1 MTEKTARANIRKAL
15 EILRKRIKFPKLRIR
30 QILESEDIVS
40 IIKEVVSSKIQ
51 KFLGGG

>member
-15 EILRKRIKFPKLRIR
+15 ALFRSRIKFPKIRLR
-30 QILESEDIVS
+30 QMLASEDIIS